1 LVNDLNK
8 AYNATRALYTS
19 MTMGSRRKNGVVIVV
34 LLLIGISV
42 LSIIVGSSI
51 MITQE
56 QRHVSFT
63 QLTEE
68 LQSLNS
74 SDKPNDFAFL
84 INLGP

>member
-1 LVNDLNK
+1 
-8 AYNATRALYTS
+8 
-19 MTMGSRRKNGVVIVV
+19 MGSRRKNGVVIVV